1 MGAVLITGLS
11 GAGKSTIAEALARRG
26 VVLVTKGDAVTEDD
40 VRRHAEAGVCSAK
53 ELRVACGMSPGC
65 GQCVRRICAL
75 VSPAATDAGVS
86 ETAAA

>member
-1 MGAVLITGLS
+1 MYVC
-11 GAGKSTIAEALARRG
+11 
-26 VVLVTKGDAVTEDD
+26 VCHAVTEDD

-53 ELRVACGMSPGC
+53 EMRVACGMSPGC

-75 VSPAATDAGVS
+75 VSVTGAVNPGVS